1 MNKMLVAIF
10 DREAAAYEGLSAL
23 KDLHRDGD
31 ISLYSSAVVA
41 KDSTGKIELKQAAD
55 EGPVGTAVG
64 LLTGSLMGLLGGPA
78 GMALGASLGGLAG
91 LIFDANKSG
100 VDVAFLDDVSNSLT
114 GGKFAVVAEI
124 DESWTAPVDT
134 CLHKL
139 GGVLFRRLRG
149 EVVEDQIARESA
161 AFEADLKALNDE
173 LKQAAAESRVAIQKD
188 IERVKMQIK
197 ATHDRARARLDQ
209 AKAETEARVKALQ
222 DQAEAA
228 TGMAKARIE
237 RRIAVAK
244 ADFETRSK
252 KMAQAWALTKEA
264 LAA

>member
-64 LLTGSLMGLLGGPA
+64 LLTGSLMVFWGACRHGPRRLAWRFGWPDLRCQQERRRRNIPRRRLQFAHGRQGRSCGGDRRELDCSGRHMPA
-78 GMALGASLGGLAG
+78 
-91 LIFDANKSG
+91 
-100 VDVAFLDDVSNSLT
+100 
-114 GGKFAVVAEI
+114 
-124 DESWTAPVDT
+124 
-134 CLHKL
+134 KL

-173 LKQAAAESRVAIQKD
+173 LKQAAAENRAAIQKD

-197 ATHDRARARLDQ
+197 ATHDRAGARLDQ

-222 DQAEAA
+222 DQAKAA
-228 TGMAKARIE
+228 AGMAKARIE
-237 RRIAVAK
+237 RRIAAAK

-252 KMAQAWALTKEA
+252 KMGQAWTLTKEA

>member
-23 KDLHRDGD
+23 KDLHREGD

-41 KDSTGKIELKQAAD
+41 KDNTGKIALKQAAD
-55 EGPVGTAVG
+55 AGPVGTAVG

-91 LIFDANKSG
+91 LVFDANESG
-100 VDVAFLDDVSNSLT
+100 VDLTFLDDVSNSLT
-114 GGKFAVVAEI
+114 GGRVAVVAEI
-124 DESWTAPVDT
+124 DESWTAPVDAR
-134 CLHKL
+134 LNKL
-139 GGVLFRRLRG
+139 GGVIFRRLRG

-173 LKQAAAESRVAIQKD
+173 LKQATAENRAAIQKD
-188 IERVKMQIK
+188 IERVKTQIK
-197 ATHDRARARLDQ
+197 TTRDQAKARLDQ

-222 DQAEAA
+222 EQAKTA
-228 TGMAKARIE
+228 TGLAKARIE
-237 RRIAVAK
+237 KRIADAK
-244 ADFETRSK
+244 ADFDRRSQK
-252 KMAQAWALTKEA
+252 LSQAWALTKEA